1 MRPFQA
7 TSGVDRQLPMGDEIF
22 LDHIAHFVPD
32 RDAAPNAWTRRGFEP
47 TPFRIQTNPESD
59 GRERPT
65 ATGNTTAMLPRG
77 YLEFLFKTA
86 DTPLGREFDEG
97 NARYVGIHLIAFG
110 VADAKAQR
118 ERLASNRFAVRPLVS
133 LRRPV
138 GTENGTAEA
147 GFTVA
152 RVQAGEMAEGR
163 IQMLTHHTEDT
174 VWQPRWL
181 AHPNGVRELIDVAVA
196 VPNMAEADSR
206 FARFLNRKSVATGFG
221 RAFFLNRGGVQ
232 LFDAPGFAQQL
243 PELRI
248 PILPF
253 IGMVALGVERLAE
266 TETVL
271 KAAGNPVTRRGEISD
286 LAFPSG
292 KRSARFAFLLD
303 SSD

>member
-32 RDAAPNAWTRRGFEP
+32 KDAARNALTRLGFAP
-47 TPFRIQTNPESD
+47 TPFSIQTNRESD
-59 GRERPT
+59 GTERPT
-65 ATGNTTAMLPRG
+65 GTGNTTAMLPRG

-118 ERLASNRFAVRPLVS
+118 ERLASNRFAVQPLVS

-163 IQMLTHHTEDT
+163 IQMLTHHTEDAG
-174 VWQPRWL
+174 WQPRWL
-181 AHPNGVRELIDVAVA
+181 SHPNGVRELIDVAGPLPQRAPRGSCFPPFPPRPSAPPRLRPA
-196 VPNMAEADSR
+196 VFPPTPRREHSSPAQ
-206 FARFLNRKSVATGFG
+206 FAA
-221 RAFFLNRGGVQ
+221 
-232 LFDAPGFAQQL
+232 
-243 PELRI
+243 
-248 PILPF
+248 
-253 IGMVALGVERLAE
+253 
-266 TETVL
+266 
-271 KAAGNPVTRRGEISD
+271 
-286 LAFPSG
+286 
-292 KRSARFAFLLD
+292 
-303 SSD
+303 

>member
-1 MRPFQA
+1 
-7 TSGVDRQLPMGDEIF
+7 LPMGDEIF

-32 RDAAPNAWTRRGFEP
+32 KDAARNALTRLGFAP
-47 TPFRIQTNPESD
+47 TPFSIQTNRESD
-59 GRERPT
+59 GTERPT
-65 ATGNTTAMLPRG
+65 GTGNTTAMLPRG

-118 ERLASNRFAVRPLVS
+118 ERLASNRFAVQPLVS

-163 IQMLTHHTEDT
+163 IQMLTHHTEDA

-181 AHPNGVRELIDVAVA
+181 SHPNGVRELIDVAVA

-232 LFDAPGFAQQL
+232 LFDAPGFAQHL

-271 KAAGNPVTRRGEISD
+271 KAAGNPVTRRGDILISP
-286 LAFPSG
+286 FPSELG
-292 KRSARFAFLLD
+292 TGAWAFVENAADLPWRAH
-303 SSD
+303 S